1 MQISDPPP
9 GGYPEVV
16 WYTPPKWPS
25 LAHRKRDFL
34 RHLFRWGSMSEAAA
48 RTGIDRRAA
57 HRWRAQDA
65 QFDFGCRDRLE
76 WRRTDILHAAA
87 QRVNNPKVR
96 PVLYRGRQIGHIAR
110 ASDTLMVALLKSVAP
125 RNRDESEF

>member
-48 RTGIDRRAA
+48 RTGIDRRTA
-57 HRWRAQDA
+57 HRWSAQDA
-65 QFDFGCRDRLE
+65 QFDLGCCDRLE

>member
-16 WYTPPKWPS
+16 WYTPPKRPS

-48 RTGIDRRAA
+48 RTGIDRRTA
-57 HRWRAQDA
+57 HRWRA
-65 QFDFGCRDRLE
+65 
-76 WRRTDILHAAA
+76 
-87 QRVNNPKVR
+87 
-96 PVLYRGRQIGHIAR
+96 
-110 ASDTLMVALLKSVAP
+110 
-125 RNRDESEF
+125 